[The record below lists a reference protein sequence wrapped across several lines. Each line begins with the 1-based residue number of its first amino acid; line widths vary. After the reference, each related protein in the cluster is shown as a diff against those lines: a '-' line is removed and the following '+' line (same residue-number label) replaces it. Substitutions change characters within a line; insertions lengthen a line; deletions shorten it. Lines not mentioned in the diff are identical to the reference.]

1 MKTLH
6 RYKINETHLYMS
18 KNRCNTYG
26 CDQTYAINI
35 RKLLASVTV
44 SVVSDYLFVSY
55 AHVNLC
61 RLFSSS
67 WCRGLAAASACG
79 CSRTL
84 LLTFLL
90 ALSNKLYAIEILPSK

>member
-6 RYKINETHLYMS
+6 RYKINETHTYMS

-44 SVVSDYLFVSY
+44 SVVSDYLLAMHTLICV
-55 AHVNLC
+55 A
-61 RLFSSS
+61 FSILPGVAG
-67 WCRGLAAASACG
+67 WLR
-79 CSRTL
+79 L
-84 LLTFLL
+84 LLVAVPGLFC
-90 ALSNKLYAIEILPSK
+90 